1 MEAKAG
7 ISFLEQLIP
16 ENIEKK
22 KFEVWLFPDF
32 TIISLEK
39 TNAIMNIQLKTSQWT

>member
-22 KFEVWLFPDF
+22 KIW
-32 TIISLEK
+32 SLTVPRFYNNQPREDK
-39 TNAIMNIQLKTSQWT
+39 RYHEYSVEN